1 MSSLGLS
8 MNNALTGLRAT
19 QRNIAVL
26 SHNIANVST
35 PGYSRQIVNQEAQVV
50 GGVGSGVRVNDVV
63 RNIDRYLQR
72 SITTQQSQLSR
83 SDVVNE
89 FHDRLQILLGEPG
102 KGNSLDEYVSTF
114 FNSLQQLSETP
125 ERTSFRTGAVDSAKT
140 LAREVSELA
149 YQIENL
155 RYEADRDIGQ
165 GVTAVNDLISKL
177 DVLNT
182 AISRSYTLGQST
194 PDLLDQRDILL
205 NDLASYMDINTFFE
219 ESGRVNVLTSTGISL
234 VDGTPHKLQY
244 SVQGSAQGLVDD
256 SNFNSLTV
264 AVLDSNGNARP
275 NAQTLISSGKSREV
289 TTQLTGGTFKGLQEL
304 RDKVLPDVLD
314 MLDMLS
320 SRLRDEVNAI
330 HNSGS
335 SFPGRPTLTGTRLVS
350 SSDQYNWTGNVRIG
364 VLSANGEPAPAGY
377 LDESYTGARPLNLDL
392 TFLDSGQGTGRPNMQ
407 TIIDEINNHF
417 RAPPVKAKVGNAN
430 NIQLVTT
437 TNTLPANIANPNL
450 RFDLDIDNISKTDAN
465 IFVTGFTV
473 LDDTAAN
480 ITSVTT
486 GAPQITL
493 NPAGTYTT
501 VAGSNNV
508 QVAFNSTPTVNVGDT
523 IYLSPPAG
531 AVNGLTPAQLTGY
544 FQVISV
550 VGNQVE
556 IQVTGAPAGPGG
568 PVSDATVY
576 AQSAYDTIDAGE
588 KRRTRDAGGQFALD
602 LSGNFGSAY
611 YDITLDV
618 AVVDEQGA
626 VVTSTITY
634 RVNNNQ
640 TNMLNDRFDNT
651 SVGGNGQR
659 VIPNNSQ
666 EFMRAIL
673 VDADGAELPKING
686 RYIGADT
693 GYMKF
698 VARDGL
704 GISIDELNS
713 KQLGDFN
720 VVPTEM
726 ATNRGFSHFFGLNNL
741 FKDNLDYREVRNLKN
756 SAYDLAVEDAIAND
770 PNMIATGKMVLQ
782 RQPSNPNDI
791 PQYTYVRYSGDNQ
804 TAQNMA
810 KFSTLAV
817 GFDAA
822 GGTPNSTLTVGGYVS
837 ELLGYV
843 ASEAVSATSAFDNQQ
858 VLFNGLSERQ
868 QSVSGVN
875 LDEELANTITF
886 QNAYAANAKVI
897 SLVNQLFEDLIGAFR

>member
-50 GGVGSGVRVNDVV
+50 GGVGSGVRINDVV

-72 SITTQQSQLSR
+72 SITTQQSSLSR
-83 SDVVNE
+83 TDVIDE
-89 FHDRLQILLGEPG
+89 FHDRLQILFGEPG
-102 KGNSLDEYVSTF
+102 ASNSLDEYVSTF
-114 FNSLQQLSETP
+114 FNSLQQLAETP
-125 ERTSFRTGAVDSAKT
+125 ERTSFRTGAVDSAIT
-140 LAREVSELA
+140 LASQISELA
-149 YQIENL
+149 FQIENL
-155 RYEADRDIGQ
+155 RYEADREIGQ
-165 GVTAVNDLISKL
+165 AVTAVNDLMSRL

-194 PDLLDQRDILL
+194 PDLLDQRDIIL
-205 NDLASYMDINTFFE
+205 NDMASYMDITTFFE
-219 ESGRVNVLTSTGISL
+219 ESGRVSVLTSSGISL
-234 VDGTPHKLQY
+234 VDGTPKRLQY
-244 SVQGSAQGLVDD
+244 SVQGSAQSFIDD
-256 SNFNSLTV
+256 ASFNSLSV
-264 AVLDSNGNARP
+264 ATLDSNGNLLP
-275 NAQTLISSGKSREV
+275 NPQTLISAGQSSAV
-289 TTQLTGGTFKGLQEL
+289 TTQLTGGTLKGLQEL
-304 RDKVLPDVLD
+304 RDTVLPDVLD

-330 HNSGS
+330 HNNGS
-335 SFPGRPTLTGTRLVS
+335 AFPGRASLTGTRLVS
-350 SSDQYNWTGNVRIG
+350 SADQYNWTGSVRIG

-377 LDESYTGARPLNLDL
+377 LDEAYTGARPLNLDL
-392 TFLDSGQGTGRPNMQ
+392 TFLDSGQGTSRPNMQ

-430 NIQLVTT
+430 NIQLVSTT
-437 TNTLPANIANPNL
+437 DFIPNVASPNF

-473 LDDTAAN
+473 LDDTATN

-493 NPAGTYTT
+493 NPVGTYTT
-501 VAGSNNV
+501 TVGTNNV

-588 KRRTRDAGGQFALD
+588 KRRTRDSGGQFALD

-626 VVTSTITY
+626 LVTSTITY

-651 SVGGNGQR
+651 AVGGNGQR

-666 EFMRAIL
+666 EFMSAIL
-673 VDADGAELPKING
+673 VDADGMELPKING

-693 GYMKF
+693 GYLKF

-704 GISIDELNS
+704 SISIDEMNS

-720 VVPTEM
+720 VVPTTM

-741 FKDNLDYREVRNLKN
+741 FKDNLDYREATNLKN
-756 SAYDLAVEDAIAND
+756 SAIDLEVEDAIVSD
-770 PNMIATGKMVLQ
+770 PNLIATGKMVLQ

-804 TAQNMA
+804 TAMA
-810 KFSTLAV
+810 MAAFSTKAV

-822 GGTPNSTLTVGGYVS
+822 GGTASSTLTVGGYVS

-843 ASEAVSATSAFDNQQ
+843 ASEAVSATSAFENQQ

-886 QNAYAANAKVI
+886 QNAYAANARVI
-897 SLVNQLFEDLIGAFR
+897 SLVNQLFEDLIGAFG